1 MSFVKS
7 TASSSDVIVTFSTVS
22 FAPSVPATVTGV
34 ETTLC
39 PSTATSQSATVSV
52 PDFTFRATSPV
63 NAPAPFCAT
72 RIDEPAPPS

>member
-1 MSFVKS
+1 M
-7 TASSSDVIVTFSTVS
+7 
-22 FAPSVPATVTGV
+22 TVTGV